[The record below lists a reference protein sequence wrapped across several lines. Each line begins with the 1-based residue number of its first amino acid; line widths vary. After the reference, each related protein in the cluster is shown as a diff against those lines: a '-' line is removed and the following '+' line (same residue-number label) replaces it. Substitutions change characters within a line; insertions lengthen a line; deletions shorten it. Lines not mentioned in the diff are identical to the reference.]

1 MPARLQAEIIALR
14 PGPLGQRLCVWHL
27 PPDHGLPLSLVV
39 HVHAFAEEMN
49 KSRRMVNLQSC
60 ALAEAGHAVLRVDL
74 LGCGDSAGD
83 LADATW
89 PEWQADVQAAVA
101 LARERHSQHWPAAP
115 TPPLWLWG
123 QRMGALLAAQAAA
136 SCACHLLLW
145 QPANNGK
152 QLLQQFLRLDS
163 AAALVGKAT
172 EGRPAAKDELAA
184 GRAVQIAGYIL
195 SPGLAQGLE
204 AARLQ
209 PPAPAPG
216 ARLVWMDVQAQE
228 PTEPSP
234 VVRQA
239 LADWAAAGWRVQHR
253 AVQGPAYWQT
263 TEIEDA
269 PALVGATT
277 QALQGDGAEAADP
290 APLPTAAVV
299 LA

>member
-1 MPARLQAEIIALR
+1 MPARLEADITALR

-27 PPDHGLPLSLVV
+27 PPAPVAPLSLIV

-49 KSRRMVNLQSC
+49 KSRRMVNLQSR
-60 ALAEAGHAVLRVDL
+60 ALAAAGHAVLRVDL

-89 PEWQADVQAAVA
+89 QEWLSDVQAAMA
-101 LARERHSQHWPAAP
+101 LARERHAHHWPGVQ

-136 SCACHLLLW
+136 AGACHLLLW
-145 QPANNGK
+145 QPAANGK
-152 QLLQQFLRLDS
+152 ALLQQFLRLDS
-163 AAALVGKAT
+163 AAALMGRTA
-172 EGRPAAKDELAA
+172 EGRPSAKEELAA
-184 GRAVQIAGYIL
+184 GRSAQVAGYTL

-209 PPAPAPG
+209 PPEAAPG
-216 ARLVWMDVQAQE
+216 ARLVWLDVHTQQPA
-228 PTEPSP
+228 EPSP

-239 LADWAAAGWRVQHR
+239 LAEWSAAGWRTQHR
-253 AVQGPAYWQT
+253 AVQGPAFWQT

-269 PALVGATT
+269 PALIGATT
-277 QALQGDGAEAADP
+277 QALQGDGAEPAAP
-290 APLPTAAVV
+290 QSAPTPAAV